1 MNRRLKQILIGAT
14 IVAFTACGGG
24 GSSSS
29 NTETPS
35 DNTRGESS
43 NIGHGSRLKKETTIR
58 YGMKI
63 LGKGEITSVMEYSYN
78 SDGVLSKQVYN
89 FLSDTIQHKSITTM
103 TYNIDK
109 YKPIKMNTKTYNSN
123 DELISMRTVKFTY
136 DGDNVISIK
145 SANSS
150 SVTDVN
156 YSDFVDGLETVTTSY
171 TYHPKTMKG
180 MFKSRVEHKVLD
192 SKVASKTTTD
202 INLKHDN
209 KTTVSTKTYEYD
221 SLNRRTVTTLIDDK
235 SSFKNIITYV
245 PDTTKVAPYVFCFGK
260 YAELEKIHKKKYP
273 KSANSCGLRAKGEG
287 ISEVYGIMQQ
297 TSSIIYEYTFNDEGL
312 VIETRLTDMSSG
324 EVVSRTTY
332 EYETY

>member
-1 MNRRLKQILIGAT
+1 MNRRLKQIVIGAT

-35 DNTRGESS
+35 DNTRRESS
-43 NIGHGSRLKKETTIR
+43 NIGHGSRLKKETTIL
-58 YGMKI
+58 YDMKI
-63 LGKGEITSVMEYSYN
+63 LGKEETTSVTEYSYN

-123 DELISMRTVKFTY
+123 DELTNISTVKFTY
-136 DGDNVISIK
+136 DGDDLLSIK
-145 SANSS
+145 SEKKDFIYSDSS

-171 TYHPKTMKG
+171 TYHPETMKG
-180 MFKSRVEHKVLD
+180 MFKSRIEHKVLD
-192 SKVASKTTTD
+192 SKVASETTTN

-209 KTTVSTKTYEYD
+209 ETTVSTETYEYD

-235 SSFKNIITYV
+235 SSSKYIITYV

-273 KSANSCGLRAKGEG
+273 KSENLCGLRAKAEG

-312 VIETRLTDMSSG
+312 VIETRLTDMS
-324 EVVSRTTY
+324 
-332 EYETY
+332 